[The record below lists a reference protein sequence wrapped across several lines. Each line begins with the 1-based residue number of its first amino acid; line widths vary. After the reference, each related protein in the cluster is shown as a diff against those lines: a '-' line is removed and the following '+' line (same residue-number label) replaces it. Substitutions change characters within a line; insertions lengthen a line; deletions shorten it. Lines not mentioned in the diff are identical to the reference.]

1 MCFSSFFF
9 FFFCFCF
16 FEVGITTAAA
26 DASHKICCLV
36 VVFFS
41 INWFIVRSKE
51 CHNLKR
57 KKTTSKVLSAQG
69 DVSVLPFLVFSRNSV
84 KKSNGIKV
92 TLTGTGEKQQTLP
105 VTSDYVINVTFCQL
119 LHPSALK
126 LTKKNKY
133 FGNWLIG
140 WAAFQELFCSFKSTA
155 IVQPS
160 RRNNSGVGVSG
171 DGSWILASF
180 YCPYLVPSILGGNT
194 LKIKMNGDRHKEN
207 Q

>member
-1 MCFSSFFF
+1 MLFFIFLFLFLSLFFWSWNYDGSCWCFSQNLLFS
-9 FFFCFCF
+9 CF
-16 FEVGITTAAA
+16 
-26 DASHKICCLV
+26 
-36 VVFFS
+36 FFS

-84 KKSNGIKV
+84 KKSKGIKV

-194 LKIKMNGDRHKEN
+194 LKIEMNGDRHKEN